1 MPISNVF
8 TIKENSVSTH
18 PFSTKHN
25 IPNNYKEQVPSPFAR
40 SQSFNNYTKYRNNIQ
55 NNRSNFQTNE
65 GCVLTSASDTHY
77 SNNGA
82 FNLQTVHT
90 PSPCCV
96 WGQPQ
101 PDSLGNIPNITFQ
114 TQNNVNTNTTTQF
127 APSEKL
133 PLNSLSSRPWSVRRS
148 DSFSPGNMSQIYM

>member
-25 IPNNYKEQVPSPFAR
+25 NPNNYQEQITSPFAR
-40 SQSFNNYTKYRNNIQ
+40 SQSFNNYTKYRNNSQ
-55 NNRSNFQTNE
+55 NNRSNFQS
-65 GCVLTSASDTHY
+65 VLTSASDTND
-77 SNNGA
+77 SNNAA
-82 FNLQTVHT
+82 FNLQTVHI

-101 PDSLGNIPNITFQ
+101 PDSLGKIPNRTFQ
-114 TQNNVNTNTTTQF
+114 TQNNVNTNTTTHF
-127 APSEKL
+127 APSEML
-133 PLNSLSSRPWSVRRS
+133 PLSNINIRAWSVRRS
-148 DSFSPGNMSQIYM
+148 DSFSPGNMLQIVMQ